1 MFNRLNINFFN
12 KWWISIDKVIL
23 FLIVITLF
31 LGNIFTALASP
42 IVASRIGANPY
53 IFIIKNLIFSL
64 IGLFIILFCSTLNE
78 ERIINISYICFIILF
93 LLLIVVLFVASE
105 NKGAKRWIRL
115 FGFSLQPSEI
125 IKPFFIIII
134 SHILSRFKRI
144 DNSHIY
150 LSLIVYFI
158 LIILL
163 AFQPDIGMLILIS
176 SVFFS
181 ALFLI
186 GVKLK
191 YFVWLALASLFTLTA
206 LYFIFP
212 HFHDRIYTYISS
224 VFLGGEKS
232 YQVAKSLSAFAS
244 GGLLGKG
251 PFEGAIKNHIPDAH
265 TDFIFSVIGE
275 EFGAIVCILVLMIF
289 FFISFRFMLK
299 SVPEFDLFR
308 YLAINC
314 LSLVFLFQSII
325 NIGVS
330 INLLPTKG
338 MTLPLISYGGSSMI
352 GISITLGFLLA
363 LTKNDY
369 GRYNYNLRGLISK
382 I

>member
-78 ERIINISYICFIILF
+78 EKIINISYICFIILF
-93 LLLIVVLFVASE
+93 LLLIVVLFIASE
-105 NKGAKRWIRL
+105 NKGAKRWIRI

-308 YLAINC
+308 YVAING
-314 LSLVFLFQSII
+314 LSLIFLFQAII

-369 GRYNYNLRGLISK
+369 GRYNYNLRGLVSK

>member
-12 KWWISIDKVIL
+12 RWWVSIDKVIL

-53 IFIIKNLIFSL
+53 IFIIKNIIFSL

-308 YLAINC
+308 YVAINC

>member
-64 IGLFIILFCSTLNE
+64 IGLCIILFCSTLNE

-105 NKGAKRWIRL
+105 NKGAKRWIRI

-299 SVPEFDLFR
+299 SVPDFDLFR
-308 YLAINC
+308 YVAING
-314 LSLVFLFQSII
+314 LSLIFLFQAII

>member
-12 KWWISIDKVIL
+12 KWWVSIDKVIL

-115 FGFSLQPSEI
+115 LGLSLQPSEI

>member
-12 KWWISIDKVIL
+12 RWWVSIDKVIL

-105 NKGAKRWIRL
+105 NKGAKRWIRI

-134 SHILSRFKRI
+134 SHILTRFKRI

-150 LSLIVYFI
+150 LALILYV
-158 LIILL
+158 LLAILL
-163 AFQPDIGMLILIS
+163 VFQPDIGMLILIS

-186 GVKLK
+186 GIKLK
-191 YFVWLALASLFTLTA
+191 YFVWLLLAGLLTGTI

-232 YQVAKSLSAFAS
+232 YQVAKSLSAFTS

-265 TDFIFSVIGE
+265 TDFIFSVVGE

-308 YLAINC
+308 YVAIND
-314 LSLVFLFQSII
+314 LSLIFLFQAII

>member
-1 MFNRLNINFFN
+1 
-12 KWWISIDKVIL
+12 
-23 FLIVITLF
+23 
-31 LGNIFTALASP
+31 
-42 IVASRIGANPY
+42 
-53 IFIIKNLIFSL
+53 
-64 IGLFIILFCSTLNE
+64 
-78 ERIINISYICFIILF
+78 
-93 LLLIVVLFVASE
+93 
-105 NKGAKRWIRL
+105 
-115 FGFSLQPSEI
+115 
-125 IKPFFIIII
+125 
-134 SHILSRFKRI
+134 
-144 DNSHIY
+144 
-150 LSLIVYFI
+150 
-158 LIILL
+158 
-163 AFQPDIGMLILIS
+163 MLILIS

-186 GVKLK
+186 GIKLK

-314 LSLVFLFQSII
+314 LSLMFLFQAII

-330 INLLPTKG
+330 LNLLPTKG

-369 GRYNYNLRGLISK
+369 GRYNYNLRSLISK

>member
-53 IFIIKNLIFSL
+53 IFIIKNLAFSL
-64 IGLFIILFCSTLNE
+64 IGLCIILFCSALDE
-78 ERIINISYICFIILF
+78 KKIIDISYICFVILII
-93 LLLIVVLFVASE
+93 LLIVVLIIGSQ

-369 GRYNYNLRGLISK
+369 GRYNYNLRGLVSK

>member
-308 YLAINC
+308 YVAING
-314 LSLVFLFQSII
+314 LSLIFLFQAII

>member
-53 IFIIKNLIFSL
+53 IFIIKNLAFSL
-64 IGLFIILFCSTLNE
+64 IGLCIILFCSALDE
-78 ERIINISYICFIILF
+78 KKIIDISYICFIILF

-308 YLAINC
+308 YVAING
-314 LSLVFLFQSII
+314 LSLIFLFQSII

-369 GRYNYNLRGLISK
+369 GRYNYNLRGLVSK

>member
-12 KWWISIDKVIL
+12 RWWVSIDKVIL

-53 IFIIKNLIFSL
+53 IFIIKNLAFSL

>member
-12 KWWISIDKVIL
+12 KWWFSIDKVIL
-23 FLIVITLF
+23 FLIIITLL
-31 LGNIFTALASP
+31 LGNVFTALASP
-42 IVASRIGANPY
+42 IVADRIGANSY

-64 IGLFIILFCSTLNE
+64 IGLFIIVICSVLDE
-78 ERIINISYICFIILF
+78 KRIIDISYICFIIL
-93 LLLIVVLFVASE
+93 LLLLVIVLIIGSQ

-115 FGFSLQPSEI
+115 LGFSLQPSEI
-125 IKPFFIIII
+125 IKPFFIVVV
-134 SHILSRFKRI
+134 SHILTRFKRI

-150 LSLIVYFI
+150 LALILYVI
-158 LIILL
+158 LVMLL

-186 GVKLK
+186 GIKLQ
-191 YFVWLALASLFTLTA
+191 YFVWLFFASLITFTI
-206 LYFIFP
+206 LYTIFP
-212 HFHDRIYTYISS
+212 HFHDRIDTYINS

-232 YQVAKSLSAFAS
+232 YQVAKALAAFAS

-265 TDFIFSVIGE
+265 TDFIFAVIGE
-275 EFGAIVCILVLMIF
+275 EFGSIVCIFIITIF
-289 FFISFRFMLK
+289 FFISFRSMLK
-299 SVPEFDLFR
+299 TVKEFDLFR
-308 YLAINC
+308 YVAINC
-314 LSLVFLFQSII
+314 LSLIFLFQAII

-352 GISITLGFLLA
+352 GTSITLGFLLA
-363 LTKNDY
+363 LTKNGY
-369 GRYNYNLRGLISK
+369 GRYNYNLRSLISK

>member
-12 KWWISIDKVIL
+12 KWWVSIDKVIL

>member
-275 EFGAIVCILVLMIF
+275 EFGAIVCILVLIIF

-369 GRYNYNLRGLISK
+369 GRYNYNLRGLVSK

>member
-53 IFIIKNLIFSL
+53 IFIIKNLAFSL
-64 IGLFIILFCSTLNE
+64 IGLCIILFCSALDE
-78 ERIINISYICFIILF
+78 KKIIDISYICFIILF

-308 YLAINC
+308 YVAING
-314 LSLVFLFQSII
+314 LSLIFLFQAII

-369 GRYNYNLRGLISK
+369 GRYNYNLRGLVSK

>member
-64 IGLFIILFCSTLNE
+64 IGLCIILFCSALDE
-78 ERIINISYICFIILF
+78 KKIIDISYICFIILF

-212 HFHDRIYTYISS
+212 HFNDRIYTYISS

-369 GRYNYNLRGLISK
+369 GRYNYNLRGLVSK

>member
-53 IFIIKNLIFSL
+53 IFIIKNLAFSL
-64 IGLFIILFCSTLNE
+64 IGLCIILFCSALDE
-78 ERIINISYICFIILF
+78 KKIIDISYICFIILF

-369 GRYNYNLRGLISK
+369 GRYNYNLRGLVSK

>member
-64 IGLFIILFCSTLNE
+64 IGLFIILFCSALNE

-275 EFGAIVCILVLMIF
+275 EFGAIVCILILMIF

-308 YLAINC
+308 YVAING
-314 LSLVFLFQSII
+314 LSLIFLFQSII

-369 GRYNYNLRGLISK
+369 GRYNYNLRGLVSK

>member
-64 IGLFIILFCSTLNE
+64 IGLCIILFCSALDE
-78 ERIINISYICFIILF
+78 KKIIDISYICFIILF

-369 GRYNYNLRGLISK
+369 GRYNYNLRGLVSK

>member
-369 GRYNYNLRGLISK
+369 GRYNYNLRGLVSK